1 MPVTIKQQKTCRDEF
16 RQKPIST
23 GTGQFP
29 KVNELTCFFS
39 NKLISIFFFVDYHG

>member
-1 MPVTIKQQKTCRDEF
+1 MPVTVKQQKTCRDEF

-29 KVNELTCFFS
+29 AKVNELKCYFFQ
-39 NKLISIFFFVDYHG
+39 IS